1 LQKNISLE
9 EVRNLNNGEERYDAF
24 IEMMP
29 IISRYNTFVMAKNIG
44 ITYGPQDMTY
54 EDLKHFNAIQ
64 NMGTAKEDVKHGK
77 R

>member
-1 LQKNISLE
+1 M
-9 EVRNLNNGEERYDAF
+9 
-24 IEMMP
+24 EMVP

-54 EDLKHFNAIQ
+54 EDLKYFNAIQ
-64 NMGTAKEDVKHGK
+64 DMGTAKEEKKHGK